1 MGLLSRL
8 FDPNDHQTGPTGQ
21 AARGAVASDR
31 ARQQSALGG
40 RTRGTSSAA
49 PAPPP
54 EGDDV
59 PALLRHTQS
68 LVLEINRSAADLP
81 GLGVVLARS
90 VTDTVRRVLTSPEA
104 NRLDISVRVAIFGVL
119 TDYLPGSIRTYVAA
133 SRVAGQQDMA
143 RADDQ
148 LVEQLTTLR
157 RSVQQLA
164 DASRERDLQAL
175 QVHGKFLET
184 KFSQSDLEL

>member
-8 FDPNDHQTGPTGQ
+8 FDPNAHPGPVGQ
-21 AARGAVASDR
+21 AARGAVGSDR
-31 ARQQSALGG
+31 AREQALRGG
-40 RTRGTSSAA
+40 RGGSAQA
-49 PAPPP
+49 APPP
-54 EGDDV
+54 PVGDDV
-59 PALLRHTQS
+59 PSLLRHTQA
-68 LVLEINRSAADLP
+68 LVLEINTSAANLP

-90 VTDTVRRVLTSPEA
+90 VTDTITRVLTSPDA
-104 NRLDISVRVAIFGVL
+104 AMLDISVRVAIFGVL
-119 TDYLPGSIRTYVAA
+119 TDYLPGSIRAYVAA
-133 SRVAGQQDMA
+133 SRVAGQQDLA

-175 QVHGKFLET
+175 QVHGRFLET

>member
-8 FDPNDHQTGPTGQ
+8 FDPNAAPGPTGQ

-31 ARQQSALGG
+31 AREQARLGG
-40 RTRGTSSAA
+40 RPSGDATAA
-49 PAPPP
+49 PAPPT
-54 EGDDV
+54 GDDV

-90 VTDTVRRVLTSPEA
+90 VTDTVQRVLTSPDA
-104 NRLDISVRVAIFGVL
+104 SQLDISVRVAIFGVL

-133 SRVAGQQDMA
+133 SRVAGQQDLA
-143 RADDQ
+143 AADDQ

-164 DASRERDLQAL
+164 DSSRDRDLQAL